1 MNLSSINQNLLSRIF
16 SRGINKAE
24 PTKNQFSATLLNAKN
39 STKSFGEIL
48 VIGKIQVPNA
58 PASHHTQSNYS
69 TGAMGKRAGKLFF
82 AENPGFKS
90 KFNPPQLSS
99 TYSTNAIGK
108 KAGQSFT
115 ADNPFLKQSTMKGNE
130 HAVSDLLKPATSR
143 VGFDLTQNQ
152 VYR

>member
-39 STKSFGEIL
+39 STKTFEKIL
-48 VIGKIQVPNA
+48 VIGKIQVPNT

-130 HAVSDLLKPATSR
+130 HVVSDLLKPATSC
-143 VGFDLTQNQ
+143 VSFDLTQNQ